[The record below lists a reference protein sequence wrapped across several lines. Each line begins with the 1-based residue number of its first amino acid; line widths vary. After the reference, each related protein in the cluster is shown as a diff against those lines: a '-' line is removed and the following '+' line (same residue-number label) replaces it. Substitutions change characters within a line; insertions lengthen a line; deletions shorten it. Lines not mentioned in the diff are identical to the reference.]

1 MSDQDE
7 VREGGLG
14 FLDSI
19 GRLFRPKAG
28 KEQPATPQTAEGLA
42 KLESEFDAALHALNE
57 KMEGFRRTSTPVGAG
72 PSLRKVTA
80 EEREAERARRMQT
93 AHEAIRQD
101 IEKMHARLGT
111 GLTAADLAAIGQ
123 VLEELAAIE
132 EAGKDSHS
140 LLPRARYAIAEK
152 LRMEAGELAVARVVA
167 LLERQKMSW
176 PDPTHH
182 RPSATPEE
190 VERAQRRRLADLR
203 RGFLADDFGRIADGM
218 RGIVKGWGS
227 DYPDPGSPLWE
238 SCVLEGVAAGIWGQL
253 LRQFFELLRRDRE
266 VILSQTEASVGK
278 EIEGLQTVLA
288 GGVHSLDQANQAVAS
303 ALQVVDK
310 VVPAIAWKHVCERLP
325 EARGEF
331 A

>member
-1 MSDQDE
+1 MSDQGE
-7 VREGGLG
+7 PRERGLG

-19 GRLFRPKAG
+19 GRLFREKK
-28 KEQPATPQTAEGLA
+28 KEAPAAPQTAEGLA
-42 KLESEFDAALHALNE
+42 KLEGDFDTAIRALNE
-57 KMEGFRRTSTPVGAG
+57 KMEGFRRTSTPAGVG

-111 GLTAADLAAIGQ
+111 GLTAADLAAIGR
-123 VLEELAAIE
+123 VLGELAAIA

-152 LRMEAGELAVARVVA
+152 LRGEAGELAVARVVA
-167 LLERQKMSW
+167 LLERQQMSW
-176 PDPTHH
+176 PDPARH
-182 RPSATPEE
+182 RASATPEE
-190 VERAQRRRLADLR
+190 VERAKRRRLADLR
-203 RGFLADDFGRIADGM
+203 RGFLADDFARIADGM
-218 RGIVKGWGS
+218 RGVVKGWGS
-227 DYPDPGSPLWE
+227 DYPDQGSPLWE

-253 LRQFFELLRRDRE
+253 LRQFFELLRQERE
-266 VILSQTEASVGK
+266 VILSQAEASVGK
-278 EIEGLQTVLA
+278 ELEALRAVLA
-288 GGVHSLDQANQAVAS
+288 GGVHSLEQANQAVAS

-310 VVPAIAWKHVCERLP
+310 VVPTIAWEHVRERLP

-331 A
+331 S